1 MPVMFKPQDLKK
13 VAEMVMDDIKKEL
26 RAQGHYDT
34 GRLEK
39 SMTPYAAGVTNETI
53 IQAYAADYIMELE
66 HGVPANKIKITNT
79 EFEELKEW
87 VKRKIGALSSSDATS
102 IAAAI
107 VAKWKKE
114 GKPLSGSYG
123 YSPNGEV
130 LGAMQE
136 AYERNEQKYTNFL
149 DDTISDGLDKEFLK
163 TKSGTI

>member
-1 MPVMFKPQDLKK
+1 MYKPQDLKK
-13 VAEMVMDDIKKEL
+13 LAVMVMDDIKNEL

-34 GRLEK
+34 GRLEQ
-39 SMTPYAAGVTNETI
+39 SMTPYAAGVSNETV

-66 HGVPANKIKITNT
+66 HGVPANKIKISNS
-79 EFEELKEW
+79 EFEELKGW
-87 VKRKIGALSSSDATS
+87 VRRKIGALSSSDATS

-107 VAKWKKE
+107 VSKWKKE
-114 GKPLSGSYG
+114 GKPLNGSVE

-130 LGAMQE
+130 LGAMST
-136 AYERNEQKYTNFL
+136 AYDRNEGKYINFL